1 MGLDPFLFWVQAKS
15 GPYKRY
21 FNHFEGLMSS
31 FDHLETLHLFMLS
44 IKYFVHSCSK
54 GRKNEKGYDSLIA
67 RLKFNHF
74 ILNGRLMRNVS

>member
-1 MGLDPFLFWVQAKS
+1 
-15 GPYKRY
+15 
-21 FNHFEGLMSS
+21 MSS

-44 IKYFVHSCSK
+44 IIYFVHSCSK
-54 GRKNEKGYDSLIA
+54 GRKNEKGYDSLTA